1 MLIIN
6 KKLPEEQDQVLRDV
20 YAEFNE
26 SSKALGTRFYK
37 TVHLYN
43 HIHT

>member
-1 MLIIN
+1 MLKIN
-6 KKLPEEQDQVLRDV
+6 KQLPEEQDQVLRMV
-20 YAEFNE
+20 YAEFKE

-43 HIHT
+43 HINT